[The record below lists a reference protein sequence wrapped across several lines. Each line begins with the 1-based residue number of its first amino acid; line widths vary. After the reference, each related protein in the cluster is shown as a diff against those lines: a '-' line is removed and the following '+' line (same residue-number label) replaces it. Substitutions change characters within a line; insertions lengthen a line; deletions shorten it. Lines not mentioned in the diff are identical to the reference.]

1 MIGKFQLLPDQ
12 ASTMA
17 VTYDWLFVYLL
28 AITVAFTG
36 LIFVLVL
43 AFALKYRRKHP
54 DEVGQAVHP
63 SMALEVAWILI
74 PFVLVMIMF
83 GWGVAIFVRQSRPPA
98 NAMEIDVVGKQWM
111 WKIQHPDGQ
120 REIDALHVP
129 VGQPVKLVMTS
140 QDVIHD
146 FAVPAFRIKMDVL
159 PGRYTTEWF
168 QATKPGEYHIF
179 CNQYCGTQHAGMIG
193 KVVVMEADKYQAWL
207 AGTQVGETTA
217 QAGAQLFA
225 KYSCITCHSQQAPTM
240 AGLYGSTVN
249 VWQDGRKIA
258 VKVDDDYIRDSIVNP
273 NHQIVDG
280 YQPLMPSF
288 QGVLTEDQILQL
300 VAYIKSLGHQGGR
313 ADIYKMNNRY
323 PAPSDQEV
331 PGEPTVAPS
340 EGSSQ

>member
-12 ASTMA
+12 ASTLA
-17 VTYDWLFVYLL
+17 VQYDWLFAYLM
-28 AITVAFTG
+28 AVTVFFVT
-36 LIFVLVL
+36 LIFILVVV
-43 AFALKYRRKHP
+43 FALKYRRKHP
-54 DEVGQAVHP
+54 DERGQIVHP
-63 SMALEVAWILI
+63 SMALEVAWIVI
-74 PFVLVMIMF
+74 PFGLVMIMF
-83 GWGVAIFVRQSRPPA
+83 AWGVAIFVHQGRPPS

-146 FAVPAFRIKMDVL
+146 FAVPAFRIKMDVV

-179 CNQYCGTQHAGMIG
+179 CDQYCGTQHADMIG
-193 KVVVMEADKYQAWL
+193 RVVVMDPDKYQAWL
-207 AGTQVGETTA
+207 AGAEVGETTS

-225 KYSCITCHSQQAPTM
+225 KYSCISCHSQQAPTM
-240 AGLYGSTVN
+240 AGLYGSKVN
-249 VWQDGRKIA
+249 VWQDGKKITVTA
-258 VKVDDDYIRDSIVNP
+258 DDDYIRDSIVNP

-288 QGVLTEDQILQL
+288 QGILTEDQILQL
-300 VAYIKSLGHQGGR
+300 VAYIKTLGHQGGR
-313 ADIYKMNNRY
+313 VDMYKMNNRY
-323 PAPSDQEV
+323 PAPIDQSV
-331 PGEPTVAPS
+331 PGEAPAPS
-340 EGSSQ
+340 DSARQ